1 MGVLQTVVDDA
12 VKRDVSGDG
21 GTCKSAEQSSG
32 GESLLKHFRAFSL
45 FDLKHRQT
53 GAPLLK
59 EHLNCICFEA
69 LIPSECGLPAEEM

>member
-12 VKRDVSGDG
+12 VKRNVSGDG
-21 GTCKSAEQSSG
+21 GTSKSAEQSSG

-59 EHLNCICFEA
+59 EHLHCIC
-69 LIPSECGLPAEEM
+69 LRGINSV

>member
-12 VKRDVSGDG
+12 VKRDVSGDS
-21 GTCKSAEQSSG
+21 GTSKSAEQSSG

-53 GAPLLK
+53 GGAASQGTPELHLLAG
-59 EHLNCICFEA
+59 H
-69 LIPSECGLPAEEM
+69 